1 MKKGIAAILL
11 CTLLS
16 GCGGQAPDRAA
27 ALRSRFL
34 SQGCTFDAR
43 ITADY
48 GQAVWEFSLDCQADG
63 EGCVQFTV
71 TAPEEIAGIRGQVC
85 ENGAALLFDGQ
96 ALGFPLLA
104 DGLLSP
110 AGAPWM
116 LLHTL
121 RRGCIRSCA
130 AAGEGLML
138 CIDDRYEE
146 KAVTLEVRTD
156 GEDLP
161 AEAEFFWEGRRILVL
176 SIENFRFV

>member
-11 CTLLS
+11 CVLLS
-16 GCGGQAPDRAA
+16 GCGGQEPDRAA

-34 SQGCTFDAR
+34 SGGCAFDAR

-71 TAPEEIAGIRGQVC
+71 TAPEEIAGVRGLVR
-85 ENGAALLFDGQ
+85 ENAAELLFDGQ

-146 KAVTLEVRTD
+146 KAVTVEVRTD
-156 GEDLP
+156 GADLP
-161 AEAEFFWEGRRILVL
+161 TEAEFFWEGRRILAL